1 VTAGVA
7 LLTLGLVK
15 GNDWG
20 WGSTQT
26 FVTLLAAVLA
36 IGWFALNCAR
46 SANPLIDAGLFKV
59 RAFTGSSMVAL
70 IFSIAFGAMLFSRV
84 LWMQDVWHWSALQ
97 TGLAI
102 APGPL
107 MVPLFAFGAAG
118 PLIKRFG
125 PGLVIGVGA
134 TIFAAGLAW
143 FAVAAGLEPHYVTE
157 MLGGMILT
165 GIGVGLTLPTFMATG
180 ASSLPPSSFA
190 TGSAVV
196 NMLRQVGLAVGV
208 ALFIAVLGTPHTGAA
223 TVLAYRHGTE
233 VLAAT
238 SLLAALIGLIT
249 LRRRPSAQ
257 AAAQPA
263 AAEPAASTT
272 AAEPREAAVTGAS

>member
-1 VTAGVA
+1 M
-7 LLTLGLVK
+7 LTLGLVK

-26 FVTLLAAVLA
+26 IVTLVAAVLA
-36 IGWFALNCAR
+36 IGWFVVNCMR

-84 LWMQDVWHWSALQ
+84 LWMQDVWGWSALQ

-107 MVPLFAFGAAG
+107 MVPLFAFGFAG

-143 FAVAAGLEPHYVTE
+143 FAVAAGLQPHYVTE

-180 ASSLPPSSFA
+180 AGSLPPSSFA

-208 ALFIAVLGTPHTGAA
+208 ALFIAVLGTPAAGRSDRDRLSTWHVGA
-223 TVLAYRHGTE
+223 GGD
-233 VLAAT
+233 LAARGRDR
-238 SLLAALIGLIT
+238 S
-249 LRRRPSAQ
+249 RY
-257 AAAQPA
+257 AAAPTSRAGSDPA
-263 AAEPAASTT
+263 GSDAEPSRRQRPPASRVRLSSP
-272 AAEPREAAVTGAS
+272 APRREV

>member
-1 VTAGVA
+1 
-7 LLTLGLVK
+7 
-15 GNDWG
+15 
-20 WGSTQT
+20 
-26 FVTLLAAVLA
+26 
-36 IGWFALNCAR
+36 
-46 SANPLIDAGLFKV
+46 
-59 RAFTGSSMVAL
+59 
-70 IFSIAFGAMLFSRV
+70 
-84 LWMQDVWHWSALQ
+84 
-97 TGLAI
+97 
-102 APGPL
+102 L
-107 MVPLFAFGAAG
+107 MVPLFAFGFAG

-143 FAVAAGLEPHYVTE
+143 FAVAAGLQPHYVTE

-180 ASSLPPSSFA
+180 AGSLPPSSFA

-208 ALFIAVLGTPHTGAA
+208 ALFIAVLGTPVSGEA
-223 TVLAYRHGTE
+223 TVVAYRHGTW

-249 LRRRPSAQ
+249 LRRRPVTQ
-257 AAAQPA
+257 AASQPA
-263 AAEPAASTT
+263 PAEPALAT
-272 AAEPREAAVTGAS
+272 AAGEPRETVVTGASQGRVASGSG